1 MAFSPIELNNLG
13 NIIANHEKFPV
24 STVTENYEDHLKTAL
39 NKPPT
44 ISKHAN
50 VLRRIYGHFYKKLPQ
65 CRQEMIE
72 QQIFEYQSGKNQLS
86 DTLRSLTILT
96 ADIDDMYLAKQSYFL
111 LFSEKKAVWKML

>member
-1 MAFSPIELNNLG
+1 
-13 NIIANHEKFPV
+13 
-24 STVTENYEDHLKTAL
+24 
-39 NKPPT
+39 
-44 ISKHAN
+44 
-50 VLRRIYGHFYKKLPQ
+50 
-65 CRQEMIE
+65 MIE